1 MADEQKDPKMM
12 EADAR
17 AADDIAAEERKKK
30 AEQAVKNIHALAQFG
45 VLALST
51 EEGKAAIKKAQD
63 EVMKRREAKDEMAKG
78 VTDAI
83 VGLAMYAYDLV
94 ATRVTEDLDAA
105 FRKIQAE
112 EVTTE
117 KLSNA
122 MVEVCG
128 GDLRKILFAK
138 DCFVRIAVQV
148 FGADVM
154 KRLDAKAKEE
164 LMRQREEANAA
175 KAQQG
180 TDLEMVPKDATPM
193 RSETDGSVEMQ
204 RKCCCGGS
212 CGCHK

>member
-1 MADEQKDPKMM
+1 MADEIKPENAGKMPD
-12 EADAR
+12 EAADA
-17 AADDIAAEERKKK
+17 ERRKK

-51 EEGKAAIKKAQD
+51 EEGKAAVKKAQD
-63 EVMKRREAKDEMAKG
+63 EIMRRGEAKDEMAKG

-83 VGLAMYAYDLV
+83 VSLAMYAYDLV

-105 FRKIQAE
+105 FRKIPPE

-128 GDLRKILFAK
+128 GDIRKILFAK
-138 DCFVRIAVQV
+138 DCFVRIAVKV

-154 KRLDAKAKEE
+154 KALDAKAKEE
-164 LMRQREEANAA
+164 IMRQRGESPEA
-175 KAQQG
+175 G
-180 TDLEMVPKDATPM
+180 SDAT
-193 RSETDGSVEMQ
+193 SGEDGSVEQQ
-204 RKCCCGGS
+204 RKCCCGGDG
-212 CGCHK
+212 CRCHKE